1 MKLKLL
7 LSAFILSFSI
17 CAFAQDANKAF
28 AITGNGKG
36 DFQWM
41 NIRQI
46 DLSTGL
52 VTKNIYV
59 NGVTKFTII
68 GNKVNIANRAYYD
81 GVKKINPEELIKV
94 SEPDILKALSGKV
107 PGLTISPTTNYANSY
122 SLPLGGLVAAAA
134 YDRKHDKLFFSSMS
148 LADLRWI
155 DLSLGTDNVKIFT
168 FENPLLNYS
177 IVNDEANNITRMTI
191 GADGNGYALTNDANH
206 LIKFTT
212 GKKVVITDIGSLVD
226 ASSNNNISVHNK
238 CSSWGGDIVA
248 DAFGGLY
255 LFTAS
260 KNVFKIDVENRIATH
275 LGSITGL
282 SGTYTLN
289 GAAVDNDDNV
299 IISSANTF
307 EGFYKVNMKDLSAA
321 KLNTS
326 GQIFNASDLANG
338 NLLFASQARNSVG
351 AALLV
356 QREVIGNQF
365 ISIYPNPVFGSQF
378 KVTFENKATGEYKI
392 ALADIQGKVIMSK
405 QVFIKSAGQV
415 ETIQM
420 KRKPANG
427 MYLIKV
433 TNANKRSIFSDKI
446 VID

>member
-7 LSAFILSFSI
+7 LSACILSFSI
-17 CAFAQDANKAF
+17 SAFAQDANKAF
-28 AITGNGKG
+28 AITGNGNG
-36 DFQWM
+36 DFLWM

-52 VTKNIYV
+52 VTKNIFEK
-59 NGVTKFTII
+59 GVTHFQMQDVVTNKLVLFT
-68 GNKVNIANRAYYD
+68 GTENI
-81 GVKKINPEELIKV
+81 KQSITPEF
-94 SEPDILKALSGKV
+94 
-107 PGLTISPTTNYANSY
+107 PTATM
-122 SLPLGGLVAAAA
+122 VAAAA
-134 YDRKHDKLFFSSMS
+134 YDKKHDKLFFTPMS
-148 LADLRWI
+148 IAELRWL
-155 DLSLGTDNVKIFT
+155 DLSSNAENLKFYTLQSPLLSLG
-168 FENPLLNYS
+168 NP
-177 IVNDEANNITRMTI
+177 NDEANHFTRMTI

-260 KNVFKIDVENRIATH
+260 KQIFKINIETRIATH
-275 LGSITGL
+275 IGGITGL
-282 SGTYTLN
+282 SGAYTVN
-289 GAAVDNDDNV
+289 GAAVDVNDNV

-307 EGFYKVNMKDLSAA
+307 EGFYKVNMKDLTAT

-338 NLLFASQARNSVG
+338 NLLFESQARNNVG

-392 ALADIQGKVIMSK
+392 ALTDIQGKVIMTK